1 MRALRPALVLF
12 AIMTAVTG
20 VLQLL
25 PRPGGT
31 VAVVYPP
38 GVAIEAALTGLL
50 AAQPDWLPL
59 GLLPGRFGVIYAQAA
74 ADTAPGLPPGAI
86 LVVAA
91 RIQPGCTPLEIPRT
105 RT

>member
-1 MRALRPALVLF
+1 MQALRPALLLF
-12 AIMTAVTG
+12 ALLTAAVA

-38 GVAIEAALTGLL
+38 GVAIDAALAGLL
-50 AAQPDWLPL
+50 AAQPA
-59 GLLPGRFGVIYAQAA
+59 LLPFGFHQGRFGVIYAQAS
-74 ADTAPGLPPGAI
+74 ADTAPGRPPDAI

-91 RIQPGCTPLEIPRT
+91 RLQPGCAPFEIPRT